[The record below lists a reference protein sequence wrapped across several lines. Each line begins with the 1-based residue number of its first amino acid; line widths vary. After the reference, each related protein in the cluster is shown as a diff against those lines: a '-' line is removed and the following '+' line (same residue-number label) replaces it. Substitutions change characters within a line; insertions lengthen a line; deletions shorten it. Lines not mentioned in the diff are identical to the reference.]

1 MELYRQNVWE
11 RMEDREKKRKGTGS
25 EAVMEKETIAT
36 ERRGE
41 GQERGREVEKERQAS
56 DG

>member
-1 MELYRQNVWE
+1 MELYRQNVQE

-36 ERRGE
+36 ERGGE
-41 GQERGREVEKERQAS
+41 RQDQGREVEKERQAS